1 METSGTSYKWKALA
15 TVALSTMM
23 GAMDFTFVNLSLP
36 MLTKIFK
43 TDLATVVWLNLTFS
57 VVLITL
63 GPVLGKINDVIG
75 RKRVFVAGSA
85 FIAFGLVACSLSQTI
100 GQLILFRVV
109 YAIGNAMTSTC
120 HAAII
125 TDAFPQNE
133 RGKGLGLQNSSLSLG
148 FIIGSVAG
156 GILLNWLGWRSIFYV
171 RVPVGLILFLMALT
185 LLRKDKPGATNIR
198 FDIAGTLTSAA
209 GLLSL
214 ILGLSLIAKL
224 GLQSPT
230 VYTLIIAG
238 LVFLALLVYA
248 ERKAEDATV
257 DLSLFKNRTFS
268 GAMVSLLF
276 YWMAVQGLALT
287 SPFYLMEGRSMA
299 ASYVGI
305 LFTVGTIT
313 SLLISPLS
321 GSLSDRFGALS
332 LSAIE
337 AGLVL
342 SPTRF
347 GSASARKHRSSSL
360 YQHSS

>member
-1 METSGTSYKWKALA
+1 
-15 TVALSTMM
+15 
-23 GAMDFTFVNLSLP
+23 
-36 MLTKIFK
+36 MLRSSPTH
-43 TDLATVVWLNLTFS
+43 S
-57 VVLITL
+57 
-63 GPVLGKINDVIG
+63 
-75 RKRVFVAGSA
+75 
-85 FIAFGLVACSLSQTI
+85 
-100 GQLILFRVV
+100 
-109 YAIGNAMTSTC
+109 
-120 HAAII
+120 
-125 TDAFPQNE
+125 PQNE

-185 LLRKDKPGATNIR
+185 LLRKDKPKATNIR
-198 FDIAGTLTSAA
+198 FDIAGTLTSTA

-224 GLQSPT
+224 GLQSPII
-230 VYTLIIAG
+230 YTLITAG
-238 LVFLALLVYA
+238 LLFLALFIYV

-332 LSAIE
+332 LSAIG
-337 AGLVL
+337 AGSVL
-342 SPTRF
+342 LPSPF
-347 GSASARKHRSSSL
+347 GSASALKRRSSSL
-360 YQHSS
+360 FWHSLLGAWQEGLISQQTAALSWGP